1 MQRDT
6 GRIFE
11 ESQIEKL
18 LFTKEQKENLVPFE
32 VDEIIE
38 LKGCK
43 FKVRSIF
50 PDPQNIVTLQGIPK
64 KED

>member
-1 MQRDT
+1 MNRDT
-6 GRIFE
+6 GQIFE
-11 ESQIEKL
+11 ESQIEK

-32 VDEIIE
+32 VNEIVE

-64 KED
+64 KEA